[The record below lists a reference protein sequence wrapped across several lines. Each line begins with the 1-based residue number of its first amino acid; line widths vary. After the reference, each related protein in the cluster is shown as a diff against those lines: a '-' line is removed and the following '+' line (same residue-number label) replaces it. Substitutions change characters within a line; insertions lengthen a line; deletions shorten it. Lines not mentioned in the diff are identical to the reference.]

1 MIFRISH
8 GLKVELRI
16 ALVIF
21 LKKNL
26 SSLDYLF
33 SECILFRNILF
44 KIKKIII
51 FHLFIFSEISR
62 RANDIWFDIVVVSS
76 FYETFSSLP
85 WKSCYWWKRHCFRI
99 ENKCSEEIIV
109 NYRSYFFF
117 KLFCNCF
124 LFRHR
129 RKLLRNYL
137 GSIRN
142 FSVF

>member
-21 LKKNL
+21 LKKIWAV
-26 SSLDYLF
+26 DYLF

-85 WKSCYWWKRHCFRI
+85 WKSCYWWNRHCFII
-99 ENKCSEEIIV
+99 EHKWSEGIII
-109 NYRSYFFF
+109 NFRSHFFF
-117 KLFCNCF
+117 KLFCYCF